1 MNKKYIN
8 IKSFLFIVLLGF
20 LAMYTLKNL
29 MLLNDSNCN
38 LHTCVLGLDLYNLKN
53 FSYLSYSLFVNFAMI
68 LIIFIDLKRS
78 IKFNRDFYILRMNK
92 NKWIIS
98 KLLFIFQ
105 VVVFFSTYLS
115 LLYIIFSGIYD
126 LQYDISVFFIYFING
141 MLLRYILLLIISVAA
156 ILINKYITTIYI
168 SIALI
173 PLLSTNLEKSFLGF
187 IYLNTY
193 NTVFETLF
201 LLSTSVLCAY
211 ISYMILNKNIL
222 KIYEMR

>member
-105 VVVFFSTYLS
+105 VVIFFSTYLS

-141 MLLRYILLLIISVAA
+141 MLLRYILLLITSVAA